1 MYVKRLN
8 IEPPW
13 LPYHTGRP
21 MQADL
26 FPSLLCQKAPSEKQY
41 FSGGNGLKGGLWFV
55 PTHLPH
61 WYPQNPPFFRKC
73 PYINH

>member
-41 FSGGNGLKGGLWFV
+41 FSGGNGLKGGLY
-55 PTHLPH
+55 PALLPDEQLRAC
-61 WYPQNPPFFRKC
+61 WGILRFFA
-73 PYINH
+73 